1 MRATGF
7 LGTMARKFVGTGT
20 YDYPEILTPLL
31 QNSLTGLVLTTDT
44 DTDHDINVGAGACRD
59 STNVATLSNTD
70 ITKQL
75 DATWAAGDDAGGLND
90 TDHPVVQDTCYHVF
104 LLGKPDG
111 TTDAGFDTQSDG
123 SQLLGDAAV
132 GGEGYTLVRRIGAV
146 RTKEAAANIIPFV
159 QHGDFFTWTD
169 PNSTTFATI
178 DFTSAT
184 VGTTPQTATLKVPTG
199 IRVMAR
205 VNVNCQTGSVYR
217 LYPADSTDT
226 APHASNA
233 PLSNVDAGSD
243 HYNDVLTNTS
253 GQIKVISTAA
263 NDRDFAMFTDGWF
276 DLRGK
281 DG

>member
-1 MRATGF
+1 
-7 LGTMARKFVGTGT
+7 
-20 YDYPEILTPLL
+20 
-31 QNSLTGLVLTTDT
+31 
-44 DTDHDINVGAGACRD
+44 
-59 STNVATLSNTD
+59 
-70 ITKQL
+70 
-75 DATWAAGDDAGGLND
+75 
-90 TDHPVVQDTCYHVF
+90 
-104 LLGKPDG
+104 
-111 TTDAGFDTQSDG
+111 
-123 SQLLGDAAV
+123 
-132 GGEGYTLVRRIGAV
+132 
-146 RTKEAAANIIPFV
+146 
-159 QHGDFFTWTD
+159 
-169 PNSTTFATI
+169 
-178 DFTSAT
+178 
-184 VGTTPQTATLKVPTG
+184 
-199 IRVMAR
+199 MAR